1 MRETPTWRIPFGIVS
16 LFLGLMVYGAV
27 IARYAPSII
36 GSWSG
41 GAETVVYVILGLIW
55 LLPLKRFLIWME
67 TGSWSPPAAPLEAK
81 EKAD

>member
-16 LFLGLMVYGAV
+16 LFIALIIYGVV
-27 IARYAPSII
+27 IARYAPDII
-36 GSWSG
+36 GRWSG
-41 GAETVVYVILGLIW
+41 GAQTVVYVVLGLIW

-67 TGSWSPPAAPLEAK
+67 TGSWSPPAAPQTK

>member
-1 MRETPTWRIPFGIVS
+1 MRETPTWRIPFGIVG
-16 LFLGLMVYGAV
+16 LFILLIIYGVV
-27 IARYAPSII
+27 IARYAPGII

-41 GAETVVYVILGLIW
+41 GAQTVVYVVLGLVW

-67 TGSWSPPAAPLEAK
+67 TGRWNAPEPEK